1 MKVLNETVDLTPKR
15 HKHADLII
23 AWANGAQIQ
32 FKSGSGNWVDCMSLV
47 IGWYEEV
54 EYRIKPEKPPKYRV
68 ALLKSLTSGKTWV
81 SATSDSG
88 TALTYEKDPVFVRW
102 LTDWVEYEI

>member
-54 EYRIKPEKPPKYRV
+54 EYRIKREKLQYRV
-68 ALLKSLTSGKTWV
+68 ALLKRDDKVWTSV
-81 SATSDSG
+81 TSEPLVAKSFEELDTFS
-88 TALTYEKDPVFVRW
+88 RW